1 MGYYLIIKT
10 LGRMKIL
17 ILALIAVQAPA
28 SYDASNSATFE
39 VRTVGVDELSEEDGI
54 MRSLNGAD
62 KAAAEDRFCWP
73 PPTPSCVSSTD
84 TRGPRVRFLERG
96 NGFQLSN

>member
-1 MGYYLIIKT
+1 MF
-10 LGRMKIL
+10 IL
-17 ILALIAVQAPA
+17 IFHYQVQASA
-28 SYDASNSATFE
+28 SDDASNVATFE

-73 PPTPSCVSSTD
+73 PATPSCVSSTRQD
-84 TRGPRVRFLERG
+84 WHSTR
-96 NGFQLSN
+96 

>member
-1 MGYYLIIKT
+1 MAY
-10 LGRMKIL
+10 
-17 ILALIAVQAPA
+17 
-28 SYDASNSATFE
+28 FE

-54 MRSLNGAD
+54 MRSLNGVD
-62 KAAAEDRFCWP
+62 KSAAEDRFCWP

-96 NGFQLSN
+96 NGFQLSNLNLCLAKDILFIGPLFNS

>member
-1 MGYYLIIKT
+1 M
-10 LGRMKIL
+10 
-17 ILALIAVQAPA
+17 A

-73 PPTPSCVSSTD
+73 PPTPSCVSSI
-84 TRGPRVRFLERG
+84 REVPIRVRFLERG
-96 NGFQLSN
+96 NGFQLSNLNLCLAKDILFIGPQFNS